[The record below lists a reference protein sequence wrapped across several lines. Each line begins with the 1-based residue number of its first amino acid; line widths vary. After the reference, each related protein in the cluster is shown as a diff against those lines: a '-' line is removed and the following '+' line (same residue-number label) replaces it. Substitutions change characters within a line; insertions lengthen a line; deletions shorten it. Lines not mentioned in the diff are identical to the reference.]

1 MWFVFEDL
9 KLRSLSSL
17 IMIFLLFIIA
27 LAVPF
32 FLVPSIWIL
41 NILFLREIFK
51 LYNIQKQSSFYNLFL
66 ILVCVVPLYFSQT
79 NLALT
84 ISLNFFLCFLI
95 LYWTQSKGLSFC
107 VFYVNISIACLL
119 SLLVSQTEIGGVNF
133 FIVFVLAVACADI
146 GGYFGGRIIGGPKV
160 FERISP
166 GKTWAGILVGWIS
179 VFIFYQI
186 VKMFGFY
193 LSNFFIF
200 VFLGIALSSQVG
212 DFIESYIKRN
222 LGVKD
227 TDNIIPGHGGLLDRF
242 DGLIFASFF
251 VKSIDL
257 YLTI

>member
-1 MWFVFEDL
+1 MV
-9 KLRSLSSL
+9 
-17 IMIFLLFIIA
+17 
-27 LAVPF
+27 
-32 FLVPSIWIL
+32 
-41 NILFLREIFK
+41 
-51 LYNIQKQSSFYNLFL
+51 
-66 ILVCVVPLYFSQT
+66 
-79 NLALT
+79 
-84 ISLNFFLCFLI
+84 
-95 LYWTQSKGLSFC
+95 
-107 VFYVNISIACLL
+107 YVNLSIACLL
-119 SLLVSQTEIGGVNF
+119 SLLVSQTEMGGASF
-133 FIVFVLAVACADI
+133 FVVFVLIVACADI

-160 FERISP
+160 LEMVSP

-186 VKMFGFY
+186 LKIFGLY

-251 VKSIDL
+251 VKIIDF

>member
-1 MWFVFEDL
+1 
-9 KLRSLSSL
+9 
-17 IMIFLLFIIA
+17 MISLLFLIA
-27 LAVPF
+27 LAMPF

-41 NILFLREIFK
+41 NIMFLRELFN
-51 LYNIQKQSSFYNLFL
+51 LYNIKKQPSFYNLVL
-66 ILVCVVPLYFSQT
+66 IAVCIFPLYFSQT
-79 NLALT
+79 DLVLT
-84 ISLNFFLCFLI
+84 IFLNFFLFFLV

-107 VFYVNISIACLL
+107 IVYVNLSIACLL
-119 SLLVSQTEIGGVNF
+119 SLLVSQTEMGGANF
-133 FIVFVLAVACADI
+133 FIVFVLVVVCADI
-146 GGYFGGRIIGGPKV
+146 GAYFGGRIMGGPKV
-160 FERISP
+160 LEMVSP

-179 VFIFYQI
+179 VFIFYQTL
-186 VKMFGFY
+186 KMFGLY

-242 DGLIFASFF
+242 DGIIFASFF
-251 VKSIDL
+251 VKVIDF